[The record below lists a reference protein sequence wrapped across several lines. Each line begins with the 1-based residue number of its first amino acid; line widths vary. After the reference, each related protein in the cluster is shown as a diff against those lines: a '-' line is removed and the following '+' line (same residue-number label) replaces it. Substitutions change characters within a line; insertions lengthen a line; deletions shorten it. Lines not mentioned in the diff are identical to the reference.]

1 MRLTTNLV
9 ALGLMAV
16 ARVHAAEPPCTDD
29 PVDDRVPGTMACY
42 SSDGWSMSCD
52 ECFGRNGD
60 PPASHE
66 VGSICVMITDADGNF
81 KETACPGDP
90 APLLPDGESPEQG
103 VVDAF
108 CQAQGGGGPLGQITW
123 FGCFMYS
130 YYNAPDVYEQ
140 NKAGIT
146 AMCDA
151 FFVGLCTYIE
161 SGIPEIP
168 GGGTG
173 KRRARRTLSNNGEEQ
188 V

>member
-16 ARVHAAEPPCTDD
+16 ARVTHAADPPCTDD
-29 PVDDRVPGTMACY
+29 AVEDRVPGTMACY

-66 VGSICVMITDADGNF
+66 VGSLCYMIEDTDGNL

-90 APLLPDGESPEQG
+90 APVMPDGSSPEQG
-103 VVDAF
+103 IVDAF
-108 CQAQGGGGPLGQITW
+108 CQANGGGGPLGPMT
-123 FGCFMYS
+123 FLGCFMYS

-151 FFVGLCTYIE
+151 FTVGLCTWIQ
-161 SGIPEIP
+161 SGGSP
-168 GGGTG
+168 GGGG
-173 KRRARRTLSNNGEEQ
+173 ARKRRARHTLSSNGEEQ